1 MLKLMVVFI
10 MTFILLA
17 CSKSEQSEP
26 EGQVVP
32 QENLVMEADTTI
44 SFDTD
49 EVGEMP
55 AGWSNYL
62 TGKGK
67 LGKWGVRQDQDNNVL
82 VQASQENFGYHFD
95 VIVWEESNYKDLQ
108 LSVKFKGVEGKKDQ
122 GGGPVWRYQDADNY
136 YIARA
141 NPLEN
146 NFRVYKVVNGNRKQL
161 ASAGIKVTS
170 GEWNTI
176 SIKMV
181 GNHIECFYDGKKH
194 LDVTDDTFKSSG
206 KIGLWTK
213 ADAVT
218 YFDDLQIGKIQ

>member
-17 CSKSEQSEP
+17 CSKSEQSES
-26 EGQVVP
+26 EGQVVL

-44 SFDTD
+44 SFDND

-67 LGKWGVRQDQDNNVL
+67 LGKWGVRQDQDNKVL

-95 VIVWEESNYKDLQ
+95 VIVWEESNYRDLQ
-108 LSVKFKGVEGKKDQ
+108 LSVKFKGVEGKEDQ
-122 GGGPVWRYQDADNY
+122 GGGPVRRYQDADNY

-161 ASAGIKVTS
+161 ASARIKIPS
-170 GEWNTI
+170 AEWHTI
-176 SIKMV
+176 FIKMV
-181 GNHIECFYDGKKH
+181 GNHIECFYDGQKY

>member
-1 MLKLMVVFI
+1 MVVFI
-10 MTFILLA
+10 VTFILLA
-17 CSKSEQSEP
+17 CSKSEQSES
-26 EGQVVP
+26 EGQVVL

-44 SFDTD
+44 SFDND

-67 LGKWGVRQDQDNNVL
+67 LGKWGVRQDQDNKVL

-95 VIVWEESNYKDLQ
+95 VIVWEESNYRDLQ
-108 LSVKFKGVEGKKDQ
+108 LSVKFKGVEGKEDQ
-122 GGGPVWRYQDADNY
+122 GGGPVRRYQDADNY

-161 ASAGIKVTS
+161 ASARIKIPS
-170 GEWNTI
+170 AEWHTI
-176 SIKMV
+176 FIKMV
-181 GNHIECFYDGKKH
+181 GNHIECFYDGQKY

>member
-1 MLKLMVVFI
+1 
-10 MTFILLA
+10 
-17 CSKSEQSEP
+17 
-26 EGQVVP
+26 
-32 QENLVMEADTTI
+32 MEADTTI
-44 SFDTD
+44 SFDND

-67 LGKWGVRQDQDNNVL
+67 LGKWGVRQDQDNKVL

-95 VIVWEESNYKDLQ
+95 VIVWEESNYRDLQ
-108 LSVKFKGVEGKKDQ
+108 LSVKFKGVEGKEDQ
-122 GGGPVWRYQDADNY
+122 GGGPVRRYQDADNY

-161 ASAGIKVTS
+161 ASARIKIPS
-170 GEWNTI
+170 AEWHTI
-176 SIKMV
+176 FIKMV
-181 GNHIECFYDGKKH
+181 GNHIECFYDGQKY

>member
-17 CSKSEQSEP
+17 CSKSEQSES
-26 EGQVVP
+26 EGQVVL

-44 SFDTD
+44 SFDND

-67 LGKWGVRQDQDNNVL
+67 LGKWGVRQDQDNKVL

-95 VIVWEESNYKDLQ
+95 VIVWEESNYRDLQ
-108 LSVKFKGVEGKKDQ
+108 LSVKFKGVEGKEDQ

-161 ASAGIKVTS
+161 ASARIKIPS
-170 GEWNTI
+170 AEWHTI
-176 SIKMV
+176 FIKMV
-181 GNHIECFYDGKKH
+181 GNHIECFYDGQKY

>member
-49 EVGEMP
+49 ELGEMP

-67 LGKWGVRQDQDNNVL
+67 LGKWG
-82 VQASQENFGYHFD
+82 
-95 VIVWEESNYKDLQ
+95 
-108 LSVKFKGVEGKKDQ
+108 
-122 GGGPVWRYQDADNY
+122 GP
-136 YIARA
+136 
-141 NPLEN
+141 
-146 NFRVYKVVNGNRKQL
+146 
-161 ASAGIKVTS
+161 S
-170 GEWNTI
+170 GP
-176 SIKMV
+176 
-181 GNHIECFYDGKKH
+181 G
-194 LDVTDDTFKSSG
+194 
-206 KIGLWTK
+206 
-213 ADAVT
+213 
-218 YFDDLQIGKIQ
+218 Q

>member
-1 MLKLMVVFI
+1 MVVFI

-17 CSKSEQSEP
+17 CSKSEQSES
-26 EGQVVP
+26 EGQVVL

-44 SFDTD
+44 SFDND

-67 LGKWGVRQDQDNNVL
+67 LGKWGVRQDQDNKVL

-95 VIVWEESNYKDLQ
+95 VIVWEESNYRDLQ
-108 LSVKFKGVEGKKDQ
+108 LSVKFKGVEGKEDQ
-122 GGGPVWRYQDADNY
+122 GGGPVRRYQDADNY

-161 ASAGIKVTS
+161 ASARIKIPS
-170 GEWNTI
+170 AEWHTI
-176 SIKMV
+176 FIKMV
-181 GNHIECFYDGKKH
+181 GNHIECFYDGQKY